1 MEPARAAAFSPP
13 GWRQGYRLRLKRR
26 RLLWRS
32 LRSRHQL
39 RSVVDR
45 TGLIRPGDILG
56 FVVLRNESARLP
68 YFLQHYR
75 ALGVSQF
82 LVVDNGS
89 TEGSAAFLAGQL
101 DVSLWQTE
109 ASYRAARFGLD
120 WSSWLQMRYG
130 HGHWCLTVDAD
141 ELLIYDGFEHHDLPD
156 LTAVLEDQAIPGF
169 GALMLDLYP
178 KGPLGAQSYAPGQDP
193 CEVLPWFDT
202 GPYRA
207 SRQAPM
213 GNLWLQGGA
222 RERVFF
228 ADAAQ
233 RSPTLN
239 KIPLMKW
246 NRRYAYA
253 NSTHS
258 ILPPALNGLY
268 EGPGGAQPAGVLLH
282 TKFLP
287 EIVSKSATEKQR
299 QEHFHTPQDFDHY
312 YDDLAAAPVLWDEN
326 SHEYKGAGQLCTL
339 GLMPN
344 LTWD

>member
-1 MEPARAAAFSPP
+1 MAAARAAALTPP
-13 GWRQGYRLRLKRR
+13 GWRQRYRLRLKRR

-32 LRSRHQL
+32 LRARHQL
-39 RSVVDR
+39 RALVDR

-68 YFLQHYR
+68 HFLQYYR

-89 TEGSAAFLAGQL
+89 CDGSAAFLADQR

-141 ELLIYDGFEHHDLPD
+141 ELLIYDGSERHDLPD
-156 LTAVLEDQAIPGF
+156 LAAELEAQAIPGF
-169 GALMLDLYP
+169 GAMMLDLYP
-178 KGPLGAQSYAPGQDP
+178 KGPLGCQSYAPGQDP
-193 CEVLPWFDT
+193 CEVLNWFDA

-228 ADAAQ
+228 SERPE

-239 KIPLMKW
+239 KIPLVKW

-258 ILPPALNGLY
+258 ILPPDLNALY
-268 EGPGGAQPAGVLLH
+268 EGPGGSQPAGVLLH

-299 QEHFHTPQDFDHY
+299 QEHFHTPKDFDHY
-312 YDDLAAAPVLWDEN
+312 YDDLAAAPDLWCEK
-326 SHEYKGAGQLCTL
+326 SQQFKGESQLCEL
-339 GLMPN
+339 GLMPR
-344 LTWD
+344 LPWD